1 MIHIRWMS
9 SVETSYSMGT
19 MNKDDILRLTDRGMA
34 IFKHY
39 LPTPFRVGR
48 NFLNPLY
55 EDKHASCNIY
65 YERRSDTYKMKD
77 FGNDDYSGDCFA
89 FVGKLNGL
97 DCKDSKDFI
106 QIMKIID
113 RDLHLGL
120 SSGNYIE
127 TKTITPISPAVTA
140 ATSPSKVKKARPYTL
155 AQKSFTAAEL
165 AFWGKSG
172 ITQEVLR
179 LFRVVSLKKFSSEN
193 NEGKPFSIAATDKEP
208 VFGYT
213 AKQYVKVYRPHSE
226 MRFLYAGDFGENYC
240 FGLEQLPAKGDL
252 LFITGSEKDVMSL
265 TVHGF
270 HAICFNSETV
280 TIPVGIIHRLSFR
293 FKHIVLL
300 YDVDKA
306 GLDSSAKQELAL
318 KNYGVKRLLLP
329 LAGTKVE
336 KDISDF
342 FRLGNSREDLIKLF
356 LDYLDTIY
364 SETMSALK
372 SCEVDF
378 NNPPPV
384 AQMVVSVND
393 VPLGTQGNILCIT
406 GGEGTGKSN
415 YVTALI
421 AGAIGQSEKNKD
433 KAMDTLGVSV
443 SENSKRKAI
452 LFYDTEQSE
461 VQTYKNI
468 TNLLKRCG
476 RETMPE
482 YLKAYCLTGMS
493 RKERLQAIIQSM
505 DKFHY
510 QFRGI
515 HMVVI
520 DGIADLIKGA
530 NDETES
536 IAVVEELY
544 RLAGIYNTCIVTI
557 LHFIPSGL
565 KLRGHLGSELQ
576 RKAAA
581 ILSIEKDTDPSVS
594 VVKALKVRDGSP
606 LDSRK
611 ERLQAIIQSMDK
623 FHYQFRGI
631 HMVVIDGIADL
642 IKGANDETE
651 SIAVVEELYRL
662 AGIYNTC
669 IVTILHFIPSG
680 LKLRGHLGSEL
691 QRKAA
696 AILSIEKD
704 TDPSVS
710 VVKALKVRD
719 GSPLDVPIMQF
730 AWDKDVRM
738 HVYLGEKPKEEKE
751 KRKEDELVAVARDIF
766 GRQDFITYVDLAEQI
781 QAILDVK
788 ERTAKSYIKFMREK
802 EIILKDPSN
811 QSYYIIGNLKQAS
824 L

>member
-1 MIHIRWMS
+1 
-9 SVETSYSMGT
+9 
-19 MNKDDILRLTDRGMA
+19 MNKEDILLLTDKGLA
-34 IFKHY
+34 VFKY
-39 LPTPFRVGR
+39 YIPFSFKLGR

-55 EDKHASCNIY
+55 KDSKASCNVY
-65 YERRSDTYKMKD
+65 FDRRNGMYKMKD

-89 FVGKLNGL
+89 LVGKLNGL
-97 DCKDSKDFI
+97 NCKEPKDFV
-106 QIMKIID
+106 QILAIID
-113 RDLHLGL
+113 RDMHLGL
-120 SSGNYIE
+120 SDKSE
-127 TKTITPISPAVTA
+127 MRISSTTSVPVIAEVTHV
-140 ATSPSKVKKARPYTL
+140 PKRKKARPYTL

-165 AFWGKSG
+165 AFWGESG
-172 ITQEVLR
+172 ITQEVLK

-193 NEGKPFSIAATDKEP
+193 NEGKPFSIVATDKEP

-252 LFITGSEKDVMSL
+252 LFITGGEKDVMSL

-421 AGAIGQSEKNKD
+421 AGAIGQSDKNKD
-433 KAMDTLGVSV
+433 KVMNTLGVSV
-443 SENSKRKAI
+443 CENSKRKAI

-468 TNLLKRCG
+468 TNLLRRCG

-606 LDSRK
+606 LD
-611 ERLQAIIQSMDK
+611 
-623 FHYQFRGI
+623 
-631 HMVVIDGIADL
+631 
-642 IKGANDETE
+642 
-651 SIAVVEELYRL
+651 
-662 AGIYNTC
+662 
-669 IVTILHFIPSG
+669 
-680 LKLRGHLGSEL
+680 
-691 QRKAA
+691 
-696 AILSIEKD
+696 
-704 TDPSVS
+704 
-710 VVKALKVRD
+710 
-719 GSPLDVPIMQF
+719 VPIMQF
-730 AWDKDVRM
+730 AWDKDAGM

-802 EIILKDPSN
+802 EIIRKDPSN
-811 QSYYIIGNLKQAS
+811 QSYYIIGNLKQAG

>member
-1 MIHIRWMS
+1 MM
-9 SVETSYSMGT
+9 
-19 MNKDDILRLTDRGMA
+19 MNKEDILQLTDKGLS
-34 IFKHY
+34 IFKY
-39 LPTPFRVGR
+39 YIPFPFKLGR

-55 EDKHASCNIY
+55 KDSKASCNVY
-65 YERRSDTYKMKD
+65 FDRRNGMYKMKD

-89 FVGKLNGL
+89 LVGKLNGL
-97 DCKDSKDFI
+97 NCKEPKDFVEI
-106 QIMKIID
+106 LSIID
-113 RDLHLGL
+113 RDMQLGL
-120 SSGNYIE
+120 SEKSKMRTTFATNVPVISGVVHSQ
-127 TKTITPISPAVTA
+127 K
-140 ATSPSKVKKARPYTL
+140 KKKARPYTL

-172 ITQEVLR
+172 ITQEVLK

-193 NEGKPFSIAATDKEP
+193 SEGKPFSITATEKEP

-252 LFITGSEKDVMSL
+252 LFITGGEKDVMSL
-265 TVHGF
+265 TAHGF
-270 HAICFNSETV
+270 HTICFNSETV

-300 YDVDKA
+300 YDVDKT

-329 LAGTKVE
+329 LAGTKEE

-342 FRLGNSREDLIKLF
+342 FRLGNNRDDLIKLF

-384 AQMVVSVND
+384 AQMIVSVND

-421 AGAIGQSEKNKD
+421 AGAIGHPDNGKGKVI
-433 KAMDTLGVSV
+433 DTLGVSV
-443 SENSKRKAI
+443 CENSKRKAI

-468 TNLLKRCG
+468 TNLLRRCG

-510 QFRGI
+510 QYRGI

-581 ILSIEKDTDPSVS
+581 ILSIEKDT
-594 VVKALKVRDGSP
+594 
-606 LDSRK
+606 
-611 ERLQAIIQSMDK
+611 E
-623 FHYQFRGI
+623 
-631 HMVVIDGIADL
+631 
-642 IKGANDETE
+642 
-651 SIAVVEELYRL
+651 
-662 AGIYNTC
+662 
-669 IVTILHFIPSG
+669 
-680 LKLRGHLGSEL
+680 
-691 QRKAA
+691 
-696 AILSIEKD
+696 
-704 TDPSVS
+704 PSVS

-730 AWDKDVRM
+730 AWNKDAGM

-766 GRQDFITYVDLAEQI
+766 GRQNFITYVDLAEQI

-802 EIILKDPSN
+802 EIIIKDPSN
-811 QSYYIIGNLKQAS
+811 QSYYIIGNLKQMG

>member
-1 MIHIRWMS
+1 
-9 SVETSYSMGT
+9 
-19 MNKDDILRLTDRGMA
+19 MNKEDILLLTDKGLA
-34 IFKHY
+34 VFKY
-39 LPTPFRVGR
+39 YIPFSFKLGR

-55 EDKHASCNIY
+55 KDSKASCNVY
-65 YERRSDTYKMKD
+65 FDRRNGMYKMKD

-89 FVGKLNGL
+89 LVGKLNGL
-97 DCKDSKDFI
+97 NCKEPKDFVEI
-106 QIMKIID
+106 LAIINQD
-113 RDLHLGL
+113 MRLGL
-120 SSGNYIE
+120 SDKPEMRISS
-127 TKTITPISPAVTA
+127 TKPVSVKAEITHVP
-140 ATSPSKVKKARPYTL
+140 KRKKARPYTL
-155 AQKSFTAAEL
+155 AQKNFTAAEL
-165 AFWGKSG
+165 AFWGESG
-172 ITQEVLR
+172 ITQEILK

-393 VPLGTQGNILCIT
+393 VPLGTQGNILCVT

-476 RETMPE
+476 RESMPE
-482 YLKAYCLTGMS
+482 YLKAYCLTGM
-493 RKERLQAIIQSM
+493 
-505 DKFHY
+505 
-510 QFRGI
+510 
-515 HMVVI
+515 
-520 DGIADLIKGA
+520 
-530 NDETES
+530 
-536 IAVVEELY
+536 
-544 RLAGIYNTCIVTI
+544 
-557 LHFIPSGL
+557 
-565 KLRGHLGSELQ
+565 
-576 RKAAA
+576 
-581 ILSIEKDTDPSVS
+581 
-594 VVKALKVRDGSP
+594 
-606 LDSRK
+606 SRK

-811 QSYYIIGNLKQAS
+811 QSYYIIGNLKQAG

>member
-1 MIHIRWMS
+1 MITR
-9 SVETSYSMGT
+9 T
-19 MNKDDILRLTDRGMA
+19 NKEDILLLTDKGLA
-34 IFKHY
+34 VFKY
-39 LPTPFRVGR
+39 YIPFSFKLGR

-55 EDKHASCNIY
+55 KDSKASCNVY
-65 YERRSDTYKMKD
+65 FDRRNGMYKMKD

-89 FVGKLNGL
+89 LVGKLNGL
-97 DCKDSKDFI
+97 NCKEPKDFV
-106 QIMKIID
+106 QILAII
-113 RDLHLGL
+113 RDMHLGL
-120 SSGNYIE
+120 SDKSE
-127 TKTITPISPAVTA
+127 MRISSTTSVPVIAEVTHV
-140 ATSPSKVKKARPYTL
+140 PKRKKARPYTL

-165 AFWGKSG
+165 AFWGESG
-172 ITQEVLR
+172 ITQEVLK
-179 LFRVVSLKKFSSEN
+179 LFQVVSLKKFSSEN
-193 NEGKPFSIAATDKEP
+193 NEGKPFSIVATDKEP

-421 AGAIGQSEKNKD
+421 AGAIGQSDNNKD
-433 KAMDTLGVSV
+433 KVMDTLGVSV
-443 SENSKRKAI
+443 CENSKRKAI

-476 RETMPE
+476 RESMPE

-544 RLAGIYNTCIVTI
+544 RLT
-557 LHFIPSGL
+557 
-565 KLRGHLGSELQ
+565 
-576 RKAAA
+576 
-581 ILSIEKDTDPSVS
+581 
-594 VVKALKVRDGSP
+594 
-606 LDSRK
+606 
-611 ERLQAIIQSMDK
+611 
-623 FHYQFRGI
+623 
-631 HMVVIDGIADL
+631 
-642 IKGANDETE
+642 
-651 SIAVVEELYRL
+651 
-662 AGIYNTC
+662 GIYNTC

>member
-1 MIHIRWMS
+1 MYCY
-9 SVETSYSMGT
+9 VE
-19 MNKDDILRLTDRGMA
+19 NKIDKEDILRLTDRGLSV
-34 IFKHY
+34 FKHY
-39 LPTPFRVGR
+39 IPVAFRLGK
-48 NFLNPLY
+48 NFLNPFY
-55 EDKHASCNIY
+55 QDKRASCNVY
-65 YERRSDTYKMKD
+65 YERKSSVYKLKD

-89 FVGKLNGL
+89 LVGKLHGL
-97 DCKDSKDFI
+97 DCKRAKEFVE
-106 QIMKIID
+106 IMAVID

-120 SSGNYIE
+120 MDGYEVNLPPAPIPVVSE
-127 TKTITPISPAVTA
+127 TILAQ
-140 ATSPSKVKKARPYTL
+140 KVKKARPYTL
-155 AQKSFTAAEL
+155 VQKSFTAAEL
-165 AFWGKSG
+165 AFWGESG
-172 ITQEVLR
+172 ITQEILKM
-179 LFRVVSLKKFSSEN
+179 FRVVSLMKFSSEN
-193 NEGKPFSIAATDKEP
+193 NEGKPFCIAATDKEP

-476 RETMPE
+476 RESMPE
-482 YLKAYCLTGMS
+482 YLKAYCLTGM
-493 RKERLQAIIQSM
+493 
-505 DKFHY
+505 
-510 QFRGI
+510 
-515 HMVVI
+515 
-520 DGIADLIKGA
+520 
-530 NDETES
+530 
-536 IAVVEELY
+536 
-544 RLAGIYNTCIVTI
+544 
-557 LHFIPSGL
+557 
-565 KLRGHLGSELQ
+565 
-576 RKAAA
+576 
-581 ILSIEKDTDPSVS
+581 
-594 VVKALKVRDGSP
+594 
-606 LDSRK
+606 SRK

>member
-1 MIHIRWMS
+1 
-9 SVETSYSMGT
+9 
-19 MNKDDILRLTDRGMA
+19 MNKEDILLLTDKGLA
-34 IFKHY
+34 VFKY
-39 LPTPFRVGR
+39 YIPFSFKLGR

-55 EDKHASCNIY
+55 KDSKASCNVY
-65 YERRSDTYKMKD
+65 FDRRNGMYKMKD

-89 FVGKLNGL
+89 LVGKLNGL
-97 DCKDSKDFI
+97 NCKEPKDFV
-106 QIMKIID
+106 QILAIID
-113 RDLHLGL
+113 RDMHLGL
-120 SSGNYIE
+120 SDKSE
-127 TKTITPISPAVTA
+127 MRISSTTSVPVIAEVTHV
-140 ATSPSKVKKARPYTL
+140 PKRKKARPYTL

-165 AFWGKSG
+165 AFWGESG
-172 ITQEVLR
+172 ITQEVLK

-193 NEGKPFSIAATDKEP
+193 NDGKPFCIAATDKEP

-252 LFITGSEKDVMSL
+252 LFITGGEKDVMSL

-421 AGAIGQSEKNKD
+421 AGAIGQSDKNKD
-433 KAMDTLGVSV
+433 KVMDTLGVSV
-443 SENSKRKAI
+443 CENSKRKAI

-468 TNLLKRCG
+468 TNLLRRCG

-581 ILSIEKDTDPSVS
+581 ILSIEKD
-594 VVKALKVRDGSP
+594 
-606 LDSRK
+606 
-611 ERLQAIIQSMDK
+611 I
-623 FHYQFRGI
+623 
-631 HMVVIDGIADL
+631 
-642 IKGANDETE
+642 
-651 SIAVVEELYRL
+651 
-662 AGIYNTC
+662 
-669 IVTILHFIPSG
+669 
-680 LKLRGHLGSEL
+680 
-691 QRKAA
+691 
-696 AILSIEKD
+696 
-704 TDPSVS
+704 DPSVS

-730 AWDKDVRM
+730 AWDKDAGM

-802 EIILKDPSN
+802 EIIRKDPSN
-811 QSYYIIGNLKQAS
+811 QSYYIIGNLKQAG

>member
-1 MIHIRWMS
+1 MITR
-9 SVETSYSMGT
+9 T
-19 MNKDDILRLTDRGMA
+19 NKEDILLLTDKGLA
-34 IFKHY
+34 VFKY
-39 LPTPFRVGR
+39 YIPFSFKLGR

-55 EDKHASCNIY
+55 KDSKASCNVY
-65 YERRSDTYKMKD
+65 FDRRNGMYKMKD

-89 FVGKLNGL
+89 LVGKLNGL
-97 DCKDSKDFI
+97 NCKEPKDFV
-106 QIMKIID
+106 QILAII
-113 RDLHLGL
+113 RDMHLGL
-120 SSGNYIE
+120 SDKSE
-127 TKTITPISPAVTA
+127 MRISSTTSVPVIAEVTHV
-140 ATSPSKVKKARPYTL
+140 PKRKKARPYTL

-165 AFWGKSG
+165 AFWGESG
-172 ITQEVLR
+172 ITQEVLK
-179 LFRVVSLKKFSSEN
+179 LFQVVSLKKFSSEN

-476 RETMPE
+476 RESMPE
-482 YLKAYCLTGMS
+482 YLKAYCLTGM
-493 RKERLQAIIQSM
+493 
-505 DKFHY
+505 
-510 QFRGI
+510 
-515 HMVVI
+515 
-520 DGIADLIKGA
+520 
-530 NDETES
+530 
-536 IAVVEELY
+536 
-544 RLAGIYNTCIVTI
+544 
-557 LHFIPSGL
+557 
-565 KLRGHLGSELQ
+565 
-576 RKAAA
+576 
-581 ILSIEKDTDPSVS
+581 
-594 VVKALKVRDGSP
+594 
-606 LDSRK
+606 SRK

>member
-1 MIHIRWMS
+1 MITR
-9 SVETSYSMGT
+9 T
-19 MNKDDILRLTDRGMA
+19 NKEDILLLTDKGLA
-34 IFKHY
+34 VFKY
-39 LPTPFRVGR
+39 YIPFSFKLGR

-55 EDKHASCNIY
+55 KDSKASCNVY
-65 YERRSDTYKMKD
+65 FDRRNGMYKMKD

-89 FVGKLNGL
+89 LVGKLNGL
-97 DCKDSKDFI
+97 NCKEPKDFV
-106 QIMKIID
+106 QILAII
-113 RDLHLGL
+113 RDMHLGL
-120 SSGNYIE
+120 SDKSE
-127 TKTITPISPAVTA
+127 MRISSTTSVPVIAEVTHV
-140 ATSPSKVKKARPYTL
+140 PKRKKARPYTL

-165 AFWGKSG
+165 AFWGESG
-172 ITQEVLR
+172 ITQEVLK
-179 LFRVVSLKKFSSEN
+179 LFQVVSLKKFSSEN
-193 NEGKPFSIAATDKEP
+193 NEGKPFSIVATDKEP

-252 LFITGSEKDVMSL
+252 LFITGGEKDVMSL

-329 LAGTKVE
+329 LEGTKVE

-393 VPLGTQGNILCIT
+393 VPLSTQGNILCIT

-421 AGAIGQSEKNKD
+421 AGAIGQSDNNKD
-433 KAMDTLGVSV
+433 KVMDTLGVSV
-443 SENSKRKAI
+443 CENSKRKAI

-468 TNLLKRCG
+468 TNLLRCCG

-482 YLKAYCLTGMS
+482 YLKVYCLTGMS

-544 RLAGIYNTCIVTI
+544 RLTGIYNTCIVTI

-581 ILSIEKDTDPSVS
+581 IL
-594 VVKALKVRDGSP
+594 L
-606 LDSRK
+606 
-611 ERLQAIIQSMDK
+611 
-623 FHYQFRGI
+623 
-631 HMVVIDGIADL
+631 
-642 IKGANDETE
+642 
-651 SIAVVEELYRL
+651 
-662 AGIYNTC
+662 
-669 IVTILHFIPSG
+669 
-680 LKLRGHLGSEL
+680 
-691 QRKAA
+691 
-696 AILSIEKD
+696 IEKD

-730 AWDKDVRM
+730 AWDKDAGM

-802 EIILKDPSN
+802 EIIRKDPSN
-811 QSYYIIGNLKQAS
+811 QSYYIIGNLKQAG

>member
-1 MIHIRWMS
+1 MITR
-9 SVETSYSMGT
+9 T
-19 MNKDDILRLTDRGMA
+19 NKEDILLLTDKGLA
-34 IFKHY
+34 VFKY
-39 LPTPFRVGR
+39 YIPFSFKLGR

-55 EDKHASCNIY
+55 KDSKASCNVY
-65 YERRSDTYKMKD
+65 FDRRNGMYKMKD

-89 FVGKLNGL
+89 LVGKLNGL
-97 DCKDSKDFI
+97 NCKEPKDFV
-106 QIMKIID
+106 QILAII
-113 RDLHLGL
+113 RDMHLGL
-120 SSGNYIE
+120 SDKSE
-127 TKTITPISPAVTA
+127 MRISSTTSVPVIAEVTHV
-140 ATSPSKVKKARPYTL
+140 PKRKKARPYTL

-165 AFWGKSG
+165 AFWGESG
-172 ITQEVLR
+172 ITQEVLK
-179 LFRVVSLKKFSSEN
+179 LFQVVSLKKFSSEN
-193 NEGKPFSIAATDKEP
+193 NEGKPFSIVATDKEP

-252 LFITGSEKDVMSL
+252 LFITGGEKDVMSL

-421 AGAIGQSEKNKD
+421 AGAIGQSDNNKD
-433 KAMDTLGVSV
+433 KVMDTLGVSV
-443 SENSKRKAI
+443 CENSKRKAI

-468 TNLLKRCG
+468 TNLLRCCG

-482 YLKAYCLTGMS
+482 YLKVYCLTGMS

-581 ILSIEKDTDPSVS
+581 IL
-594 VVKALKVRDGSP
+594 L
-606 LDSRK
+606 
-611 ERLQAIIQSMDK
+611 
-623 FHYQFRGI
+623 
-631 HMVVIDGIADL
+631 
-642 IKGANDETE
+642 
-651 SIAVVEELYRL
+651 
-662 AGIYNTC
+662 
-669 IVTILHFIPSG
+669 
-680 LKLRGHLGSEL
+680 
-691 QRKAA
+691 
-696 AILSIEKD
+696 IEKD

-802 EIILKDPSN
+802 EIIRKDPSN
-811 QSYYIIGNLKQAS
+811 QSYYIIGNLKQAG

>member
-1 MIHIRWMS
+1 M
-9 SVETSYSMGT
+9 
-19 MNKDDILRLTDRGMA
+19 
-34 IFKHY
+34 
-39 LPTPFRVGR
+39 
-48 NFLNPLY
+48 
-55 EDKHASCNIY
+55 
-65 YERRSDTYKMKD
+65 
-77 FGNDDYSGDCFA
+77 
-89 FVGKLNGL
+89 
-97 DCKDSKDFI
+97 
-106 QIMKIID
+106 
-113 RDLHLGL
+113 
-120 SSGNYIE
+120 
-127 TKTITPISPAVTA
+127 
-140 ATSPSKVKKARPYTL
+140 
-155 AQKSFTAAEL
+155 
-165 AFWGKSG
+165 
-172 ITQEVLR
+172 
-179 LFRVVSLKKFSSEN
+179 VSLKKFSSEN
-193 NEGKPFSIAATDKEP
+193 NEGKTFCIAATDKEP

-252 LFITGSEKDVMSL
+252 LFITGGEKDVMSL

-306 GLDSSAKQELAL
+306 GRDSSAKQELAL

-433 KAMDTLGVSV
+433 KVMDTLGVSV
-443 SENSKRKAI
+443 CENSKRKTI

-468 TNLLKRCG
+468 TNLLRRCG

-510 QFRGI
+510 QFRGF
-515 HMVVI
+515 
-520 DGIADLIKGA
+520 
-530 NDETES
+530 T
-536 IAVVEELY
+536 
-544 RLAGIYNTCIVTI
+544 
-557 LHFIPSGL
+557 
-565 KLRGHLGSELQ
+565 
-576 RKAAA
+576 
-581 ILSIEKDTDPSVS
+581 
-594 VVKALKVRDGSP
+594 
-606 LDSRK
+606 
-611 ERLQAIIQSMDK
+611 
-623 FHYQFRGI
+623 
-631 HMVVIDGIADL
+631 
-642 IKGANDETE
+642 
-651 SIAVVEELYRL
+651 
-662 AGIYNTC
+662 
-669 IVTILHFIPSG
+669 
-680 LKLRGHLGSEL
+680 
-691 QRKAA
+691 
-696 AILSIEKD
+696 
-704 TDPSVS
+704 
-710 VVKALKVRD
+710 
-719 GSPLDVPIMQF
+719 
-730 AWDKDVRM
+730 WW
-738 HVYLGEKPKEEKE
+738 
-751 KRKEDELVAVARDIF
+751 
-766 GRQDFITYVDLAEQI
+766 
-781 QAILDVK
+781 
-788 ERTAKSYIKFMREK
+788 
-802 EIILKDPSN
+802 
-811 QSYYIIGNLKQAS
+811 
-824 L
+824 

>member
-1 MIHIRWMS
+1 MITR
-9 SVETSYSMGT
+9 T
-19 MNKDDILRLTDRGMA
+19 NKEDILLLTDKGLA
-34 IFKHY
+34 VFKY
-39 LPTPFRVGR
+39 YIPFSFKLGR

-55 EDKHASCNIY
+55 KDSKASCNVY
-65 YERRSDTYKMKD
+65 FDRRNGMYKMKD

-89 FVGKLNGL
+89 LVGKLNGL
-97 DCKDSKDFI
+97 NCKEPKDFV
-106 QIMKIID
+106 QILAII
-113 RDLHLGL
+113 RDMHLGL
-120 SSGNYIE
+120 SDKSE
-127 TKTITPISPAVTA
+127 MRISSTTSVPVIAEVTHV
-140 ATSPSKVKKARPYTL
+140 PKRKKARPYTL

-165 AFWGKSG
+165 AFWGESG
-172 ITQEVLR
+172 ITQEVLK
-179 LFRVVSLKKFSSEN
+179 LFQVVSLKKFSSEN
-193 NEGKPFSIAATDKEP
+193 NEGKPFSIVATDKEP

-252 LFITGSEKDVMSL
+252 LFITGGEKDVMSL

-421 AGAIGQSEKNKD
+421 AGAIGQSDNNKD
-433 KAMDTLGVSV
+433 KVMDTLGVSV
-443 SENSKRKAI
+443 CENSKRKAI

-468 TNLLKRCG
+468 TNLLRCCG

-482 YLKAYCLTGMS
+482 YLKVYCLTGMS

-544 RLAGIYNTCIVTI
+544 RLT
-557 LHFIPSGL
+557 
-565 KLRGHLGSELQ
+565 
-576 RKAAA
+576 
-581 ILSIEKDTDPSVS
+581 
-594 VVKALKVRDGSP
+594 
-606 LDSRK
+606 
-611 ERLQAIIQSMDK
+611 
-623 FHYQFRGI
+623 
-631 HMVVIDGIADL
+631 
-642 IKGANDETE
+642 
-651 SIAVVEELYRL
+651 
-662 AGIYNTC
+662 GIYNTC

-802 EIILKDPSN
+802 EIIRKDPSN
-811 QSYYIIGNLKQAS
+811 QSYYIIGNLKQAG

>member
-1 MIHIRWMS
+1 
-9 SVETSYSMGT
+9 
-19 MNKDDILRLTDRGMA
+19 MNKEDILLLTDKGLA
-34 IFKHY
+34 VFKY
-39 LPTPFRVGR
+39 YIPFPFKLGR

-55 EDKHASCNIY
+55 KDSKASCNVY
-65 YERRSDTYKMKD
+65 FDRRNGMYKMKD

-89 FVGKLNGL
+89 LVGKLNGL
-97 DCKDSKDFI
+97 NCKEPKDFVEI
-106 QIMKIID
+106 LAIINRDMRLGISDKPEIKI
-113 RDLHLGL
+113 
-120 SSGNYIE
+120 SS
-127 TKTITPISPAVTA
+127 TKPVSVIAEITYVP
-140 ATSPSKVKKARPYTL
+140 KRKKARPYTL

-165 AFWGKSG
+165 AFWGESG
-172 ITQEVLR
+172 ITQEILK

-421 AGAIGQSEKNKD
+421 AGAIGLSDKNKD
-433 KAMDTLGVSV
+433 KVMDTLGVSV
-443 SENSKRKAI
+443 CENSKRKAI

-606 LDSRK
+606 LD
-611 ERLQAIIQSMDK
+611 
-623 FHYQFRGI
+623 
-631 HMVVIDGIADL
+631 
-642 IKGANDETE
+642 
-651 SIAVVEELYRL
+651 
-662 AGIYNTC
+662 
-669 IVTILHFIPSG
+669 
-680 LKLRGHLGSEL
+680 
-691 QRKAA
+691 
-696 AILSIEKD
+696 
-704 TDPSVS
+704 
-710 VVKALKVRD
+710 
-719 GSPLDVPIMQF
+719 VPIMQF
-730 AWDKDVRM
+730 AWDKDAGM

-751 KRKEDELVAVARDIF
+751 KRKEDELVAVAQDIF

-802 EIILKDPSN
+802 EIIRKDPSN
-811 QSYYIIGNLKQAS
+811 QSYYIIGNLKQAG

>member
-1 MIHIRWMS
+1 MITR
-9 SVETSYSMGT
+9 T
-19 MNKDDILRLTDRGMA
+19 NKEDILLLTDKGLA
-34 IFKHY
+34 VFKY
-39 LPTPFRVGR
+39 YIPFSFKLGR

-55 EDKHASCNIY
+55 KDSKASCNVY
-65 YERRSDTYKMKD
+65 FDRRNGMYKMKD

-89 FVGKLNGL
+89 LVGKLNGL
-97 DCKDSKDFI
+97 NCKEPKDFV
-106 QIMKIID
+106 QILAII
-113 RDLHLGL
+113 RDMHLGL
-120 SSGNYIE
+120 SDKSE
-127 TKTITPISPAVTA
+127 MRISSTTSVPVIAEVTHV
-140 ATSPSKVKKARPYTL
+140 PKRKKARPYTL

-165 AFWGKSG
+165 AFWGESG
-172 ITQEVLR
+172 ITQEVLK
-179 LFRVVSLKKFSSEN
+179 LFQVVSLKKFSSEN
-193 NEGKPFSIAATDKEP
+193 NEGKPFSIVATDKEP

-252 LFITGSEKDVMSL
+252 LFITGGEKDVMSL

-329 LAGTKVE
+329 LEGTKVE

-468 TNLLKRCG
+468 TNLLRCCG

-482 YLKAYCLTGMS
+482 YLKVYCLTGMS

-544 RLAGIYNTCIVTI
+544 RLTGIYNTCIVTI

-581 ILSIEKDTDPSVS
+581 IL
-594 VVKALKVRDGSP
+594 L
-606 LDSRK
+606 
-611 ERLQAIIQSMDK
+611 
-623 FHYQFRGI
+623 
-631 HMVVIDGIADL
+631 
-642 IKGANDETE
+642 
-651 SIAVVEELYRL
+651 
-662 AGIYNTC
+662 
-669 IVTILHFIPSG
+669 
-680 LKLRGHLGSEL
+680 
-691 QRKAA
+691 
-696 AILSIEKD
+696 IEKD

-730 AWDKDVRM
+730 AWDKDAGM

>member
-1 MIHIRWMS
+1 MM
-9 SVETSYSMGT
+9 
-19 MNKDDILRLTDRGMA
+19 MNKEDILQLTDKGLS
-34 IFKHY
+34 IFKY
-39 LPTPFRVGR
+39 YIPFPFKLGR

-55 EDKHASCNIY
+55 KDSKASCNVY
-65 YERRSDTYKMKD
+65 FDRRNGMYKMKD

-89 FVGKLNGL
+89 LVGKLNGL
-97 DCKDSKDFI
+97 NCKEPKDFVEI
-106 QIMKIID
+106 LSIID
-113 RDLHLGL
+113 RDMQLGL
-120 SSGNYIE
+120 SEKSKMRTTFATNVPVISGVVHSQ
-127 TKTITPISPAVTA
+127 K
-140 ATSPSKVKKARPYTL
+140 KKKARPYTL

-172 ITQEVLR
+172 ITQEVLK

-193 NEGKPFSIAATDKEP
+193 SEGKPFCITATEKEP

-252 LFITGSEKDVMSL
+252 LFITGGEKDVMSL
-265 TVHGF
+265 TAHGF
-270 HAICFNSETV
+270 HTICFNSETV

-300 YDVDKA
+300 YDVDKT

-329 LAGTKVE
+329 LAGTKDE

-342 FRLGNSREDLIKLF
+342 FRLGNDRDDLIKLF

-384 AQMVVSVND
+384 AQMIVSVND

-421 AGAIGQSEKNKD
+421 AGAIGHPDNGKD
-433 KAMDTLGVSV
+433 KVIDTLGVSV
-443 SENSKRKAI
+443 CENSKRKAI

-510 QFRGI
+510 QYRGI

-581 ILSIEKDTDPSVS
+581 ILSIEKDT
-594 VVKALKVRDGSP
+594 
-606 LDSRK
+606 
-611 ERLQAIIQSMDK
+611 E
-623 FHYQFRGI
+623 
-631 HMVVIDGIADL
+631 
-642 IKGANDETE
+642 
-651 SIAVVEELYRL
+651 
-662 AGIYNTC
+662 
-669 IVTILHFIPSG
+669 
-680 LKLRGHLGSEL
+680 
-691 QRKAA
+691 
-696 AILSIEKD
+696 
-704 TDPSVS
+704 PSVS

-730 AWDKDVRM
+730 AWNKDAGM

-766 GRQDFITYVDLAEQI
+766 GRQNFITYVDLAEQI

-802 EIILKDPSN
+802 EIIIKDPSN
-811 QSYYIIGNLKQAS
+811 QSYYIIGNLKQMG